1 MIVTASALL
10 FLAACKDKGSNK
22 FEIEGTVKNAT
33 ASVVYLE
40 EASISLG
47 VPPGRSVLKVVLPL
61 MLPSIATAAVLMWS
75 TTLSELSASIV
86 VYGGGLETLPIAIFR
101 LIDGGRMGQASAY
114 GLVLVLLIV
123 VPIFLAVKF
132 GRLNLF
138 ASK

>member
-1 MIVTASALL
+1 M
-10 FLAACKDKGSNK
+10 
-22 FEIEGTVKNAT
+22 
-33 ASVVYLE
+33 
-40 EASISLG
+40 
-47 VPPGRSVLKVVLPL
+47 
-61 MLPSIATAAVLMWS
+61 
-75 TTLSELSASIV
+75 
-86 VYGGGLETLPIAIFR
+86 PIAIFR